1 MVGVRMA
8 AGGVAYVFA
17 IGGAQG
23 RRGPREGAFSCSV
36 RPCGGPAIS
45 GGAPCGMGA
54 LLTGVRVCDACG
66 VDVAFGRGGPAR
78 ITEGEYWEAVDG
90 RLKRSYAC

>member
-1 MVGVRMA
+1 
-8 AGGVAYVFA
+8 
-17 IGGAQG
+17 
-23 RRGPREGAFSCSV
+23 
-36 RPCGGPAIS
+36 
-45 GGAPCGMGA
+45 MGA